1 MEETVRLQ
9 AYDIIGDVHGCAD
22 KLEGLLRK
30 LGFEKQADAYRHPER
45 QAIFVGDLIDRG
57 PQQVETLDLVHR
69 MVEAGSAQ
77 VVMGNHEFNAIS
89 YATRNPNVPDEFL
102 RPHNAKN
109 SRQHQEFLEQVP
121 NPHRWIE
128 WFKTMPLYLD
138 LGGLRVVHA
147 CWNAGAMR
155 IAGGWVTPGAPMMTE
170 FLVLANQRG
179 SDEYKAIEVLLKGP
193 ELNLAEKD
201 QCGFMDK
208 DGNIRSDAR
217 IRWWDVS
224 ARTLDKV
231 AEIPPGSQTQVGDPY
246 PELPAVE
253 CLDGVAFE
261 YRDETPVFY
270 GHYWRSWA
278 PERGRDWT
286 TNTACLDFS
295 AVKGGPLVAYRWEG
309 EKEISRQ
316 KFVKYQG

>member
-1 MEETVRLQ
+1 VEETIQLQ

-22 KLEGLLRK
+22 KLEGLLGK
-30 LGFEKQADAYRHPER
+30 LGFEERAGAYRHPER

-57 PQQVETLDLVHR
+57 PQQVETLNLVHS

-77 VVMGNHEFNAIS
+77 IVMGNHEFNAIS
-89 YATRNPNVPDEFL
+89 YATKNLEVPDDFL

-109 SRQHQEFLEQVP
+109 NRQHQAFLEQVP

-147 CWNAGAMR
+147 CWNAGAMSVVG
-155 IAGGWVTPGAPMMTE
+155 AWVTHGAPMRTE

-179 SDEYKAIEVLLKGP
+179 SDEYKAIEILLKGP
-193 ELNLAEKD
+193 ELSLVEKD

-217 IRWWDVS
+217 IRWLAWLLS
-224 ARTLDKV
+224 TEMR
-231 AEIPPGSQTQVGDPY
+231 
-246 PELPAVE
+246 
-253 CLDGVAFE
+253 
-261 YRDETPVFY
+261 R
-270 GHYWRSWA
+270 RSSMA
-278 PERGRDWT
+278 TTGARGRLNRVGT
-286 TNTACLDFS
+286 GRQTLPVSIS
-295 AVKGGPLVAYRWEG
+295 APSRVDQWWPTDGKGRRRSHVR
-309 EKEISRQ
+309 SS
-316 KFVKYQG
+316 